1 MLSWK
6 RENLVHLR
14 VLLQGTENVLL
25 YACAGGAGN
34 RGYLFRLHRP
44 RDLVSDFA
52 SVYHIRTI
60 RR

>member
-1 MLSWK
+1 MLGCK
-6 RENLVHLR
+6 RENLVHLSA
-14 VLLQGTENVLL
+14 LLQGPENILL
-25 YACAGGAGN
+25 YSCAGGAGN
-34 RGYLFRLHRP
+34 RSYLFRLHRP